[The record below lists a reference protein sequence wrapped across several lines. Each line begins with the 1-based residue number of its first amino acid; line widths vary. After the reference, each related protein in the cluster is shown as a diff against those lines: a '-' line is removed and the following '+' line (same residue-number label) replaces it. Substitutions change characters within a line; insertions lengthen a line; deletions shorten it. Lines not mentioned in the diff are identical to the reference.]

1 MLLQIHPENPQPRL
15 IKQVVECL
23 NEGGIIIYPTDTVYG
38 IGCALNNNDGIE
50 KICRIKGVKPEKATF
65 SFLFSDISS
74 LAHYTQPASNQ
85 VFKLMR
91 RTLPGPYTYI
101 LNASSNIPK
110 IFRGKKKT
118 VGIRIPNN
126 KICAEIIN
134 ALGSPLLNTS
144 VYDED
149 KIIEYTT
156 DPFEIHQ
163 RYEKLVDI
171 VIDGGFGGNIPSTV
185 IDCTE
190 GYPQLIREG
199 AGEIDSIFD

>member
-1 MLLQIHPENPQPRL
+1 MLIEIHPDNPQPRL

-23 NEGGIIIYPTDTVYG
+23 NDGGIIIYPTDTIYG

-126 KICAEIIN
+126 PICTEIIN
-134 ALGSPLLNTS
+134 ALEAPLLNTS
-144 VYDED
+144 VHADD
-149 KIIEYTT
+149 TIIEYFT
-156 DPFEIHQ
+156 DPFEIHE

-171 VIDGGFGGNIPSTV
+171 VIDGGTGGNKPSTI

-190 GYPQLIREG
+190 GYPELVREG
-199 AGEIDSIFD
+199 VGETDSIFE

>member
-1 MLLQIHPENPQPRL
+1 MFIEIHPDNPQPRL

-23 NEGGIIIYPTDTVYG
+23 NDGGIIIYPTDTVYG
-38 IGCALNNNDGIE
+38 IGCSLNNNDGIE

-74 LAHYTQPASNQ
+74 LSHYTQPASNQ

-126 KICAEIIN
+126 PICTEIIN
-134 ALGSPLLNTS
+134 ALNAPLLNTS
-144 VYDED
+144 VHDD
-149 KIIEYTT
+149 DTIIEYTT
-156 DPFEIHQ
+156 DPLEIYE

-190 GYPQLIREG
+190 GYPELIREG
-199 AGEIDSIFD
+199 AGEIDSIF

>member
-1 MLLQIHPENPQPRL
+1 MLIEIHPDNPQPRL

-23 NEGGIIIYPTDTVYG
+23 NDGGIIIYPTDTIYG

-74 LAHYTQPASNQ
+74 LAHYTQPTSNQ

-118 VGIRIPNN
+118 VGIRIPDNT
-126 KICAEIIN
+126 ICTEIIN
-134 ALGSPLLNTS
+134 MLNAPLLNTS
-144 VYDED
+144 VHDED
-149 KIIEYTT
+149 SIIEYST

-163 RYEKLVDI
+163 RFEKVVDI
-171 VIDGGFGGNIPSTV
+171 VIDGGIGKLIPSTV
-185 IDCTE
+185 IDCTQ
-190 GYPQLIREG
+190 GYPELIREG
-199 AGEIDSIFD
+199 AGEIDSIFE